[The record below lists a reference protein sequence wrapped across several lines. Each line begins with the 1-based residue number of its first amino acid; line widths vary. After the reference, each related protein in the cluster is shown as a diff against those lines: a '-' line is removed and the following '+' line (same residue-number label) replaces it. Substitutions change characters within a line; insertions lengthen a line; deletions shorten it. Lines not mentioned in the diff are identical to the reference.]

1 MERCFWGKT
10 AVAPFSRHCCSI
22 IGAIADLQNILQLCH
37 RADQQHML
45 LQGKLWASYS
55 LNSDVLGEGVI
66 CED

>member
-10 AVAPFSRHCCSI
+10 AVVPFSCRCCSM
-22 IGAIADLQNILQLCH
+22 IGAIADLQNVHQLCH

-45 LQGKLWASYS
+45 LQGKLWAGYS
-55 LNSDVLGEGVI
+55 LKSDVLGEGVI